1 MAIQLVQVSDD
12 TFADEVLGSEL
23 PVLVDFWAPW
33 CGPCKMVTPILADI
47 AAAHVGRL
55 RVVKLNID
63 ENPVT
68 TEKYAVLS
76 VPAMNVYSGGQLVK
90 QVTGGKSKSMLLKE
104 LADFL

>member
-1 MAIQLVQVSDD
+1 VAEQLASVSDE
-12 TFADEVLGSEL
+12 TFADEVLTGEL

-33 CGPCKMVTPILADI
+33 CGPCKMVAPILADI
-47 AAAHVGRL
+47 AAAHADRL

-76 VPAMNVYSGGQLVK
+76 IPTMNVYSGGELAK
-90 QVTGGKSKSMLLKE
+90 QITGGKSKSMLLKE
-104 LADFL
+104 LAEFL